1 MRTGLFCGL
10 ATIVVA
16 ASATPAQAEQQTYNF
31 ELRTQDIGS
40 ALRAIASIT
49 KSQVIFDGDEVRG
62 KRSRAVKGSY
72 STEDALDLALR
83 GTGLVAQPLS
93 LIHI

>member
-31 ELRTQDIGS
+31 ELRTQDKLEPEGE
-40 ALRAIASIT
+40 AA
-49 KSQVIFDGDEVRG
+49 E
-62 KRSRAVKGSY
+62 
-72 STEDALDLALR
+72 
-83 GTGLVAQPLS
+83 
-93 LIHI
+93 